1 MRKPKGR
8 SRGFGKPRLAMC
20 LCFAVAENPGYST
33 TAETDGANLAD
44 SSKPLDGMA

>member
-20 LCFAVAENPGYST
+20 LGFAVAEDPGDAT
-33 TAETDGANLAD
+33 TAETGGANLAD
-44 SSKPLDGMA
+44 SKPLDGMA